1 VEPSDEDCHTAIEGF
16 ITKKYGEVGKKLHTG
31 RSRNDQSLTMVRLY
45 CKDQVEKVK
54 EATERVAAAFAARA
68 AVADAQTRMPG
79 YTHMQRAMPTTVA
92 RWLGSFADAFKDAA
106 PLADALRTLL
116 DQNPLGSAAG
126 FGIANLKLDRTTTTR
141 ELGFAKTQA
150 NPLYCGLS
158 RGLFESTVLASLSHV
173 SVLCSR
179 FAVDMMMFTQQETAF
194 FSLSD
199 AFVTGSSIMPQK
211 KNYDVFEIMRAQG
224 KVYASYA
231 SQVQNIIQTL
241 GSGYHRDL
249 QLTKKALICAFDVL
263 LECLSVLELA
273 VPAIAVHTEKLEA
286 AMGEELYVTE
296 KVYERVANGES
307 FRDAYGKVKAE
318 FFAKTRAKPY

>member
-1 VEPSDEDCHTAIEGF
+1 MI
-16 ITKKYGEVGKKLHTG
+16 
-31 RSRNDQSLTMVRLY
+31 
-45 CKDQVEKVK
+45 
-54 EATERVAAAFAARA
+54 
-68 AVADAQTRMPG
+68 
-79 YTHMQRAMPTTVA
+79 
-92 RWLGSFADAFKDAA
+92 SFS
-106 PLADALRTLL
+106 
-116 DQNPLGSAAG
+116 GH
-126 FGIANLKLDRTTTTR
+126 
-141 ELGFAKTQA
+141 QA

-249 QLTKKALICAFDVL
+249 QLTKKALIRAFDVL

-273 VPAIAVHTEKLEA
+273 VPAIAVHTEKLEVLRSELCCA
-286 AMGEELYVTE
+286 ATCAASHHTNMLRAGFAAARTHGDGNAGRDGRGTLRHREGPVT
-296 KVYERVANGES
+296 RPAS
-307 FRDAYGKVKAE
+307 SQ
-318 FFAKTRAKPY
+318 TRGGCRSGIVWLALRNL